1 MFWRLELKWRKE
13 RRPSRWVKLQGRCPG
28 RNPQCTAAANNG
40 QLLQARRHLHFV
52 LGVVSDQRAVEAAK
66 VEMQHTE
73 VAIKNLELDVATRRT
88 TIGKLKTQQF
98 ETRKNEEYQ
107 RMGVEIERYGKEIAG
122 LEDREMVLME
132 TAETQR
138 KALEAARAKLAENE
152 ASVKE
157 ELEDLE
163 ALGVKLKSDREAEVA
178 ERDRLASAVPEEII
192 DSYHRLFKSKNGMA
206 VVGLVDEVCQGCHM
220 KVVKSTMI
228 EVKAENH
235 LAHCEN
241 CGRILYWW
249 TDERVGKNRGE
260 Y

>member
-1 MFWRLELKWRKE
+1 MGVAVLDNDVRAPVFEGGDRTA
-13 RRPSRWVKLQGRCPG
+13 QGRAEDDEG
-28 RNPQCTAAANNG
+28 HG
-40 QLLQARRHLHFV
+40 QR
-52 LGVVSDQRAVEAAK
+52 
-66 VEMQHTE
+66 
-73 VAIKNLELDVATRRT
+73 
-88 TIGKLKTQQF
+88 
-98 ETRKNEEYQ
+98 
-107 RMGVEIERYGKEIAG
+107 
-122 LEDREMVLME
+122 
-132 TAETQR
+132 
-138 KALEAARAKLAENE
+138 
-152 ASVKE
+152 
-157 ELEDLE
+157 
-163 ALGVKLKSDREAEVA
+163 EVA

>member
-1 MFWRLELKWRKE
+1 M
-13 RRPSRWVKLQGRCPG
+13 
-28 RNPQCTAAANNG
+28 
-40 QLLQARRHLHFV
+40 
-52 LGVVSDQRAVEAAK
+52 
-66 VEMQHTE
+66 
-73 VAIKNLELDVATRRT
+73 
-88 TIGKLKTQQF
+88 
-98 ETRKNEEYQ
+98 
-107 RMGVEIERYGKEIAG
+107 
-122 LEDREMVLME
+122 
-132 TAETQR
+132 
-138 KALEAARAKLAENE
+138 
-152 ASVKE
+152 
-157 ELEDLE
+157 
-163 ALGVKLKSDREAEVA
+163 
-178 ERDRLASAVPEEII
+178 PEEII